1 MSVIKGFC
9 AVLFLLF
16 CNGAAVACECGRT
29 PTVAE
34 ALEGADVV
42 FAGKVISIRGYR
54 ASFQV
59 ERVWKGSLPA
69 SAVSFMHEI
78 VIERRGRRRRVLVRE
93 GGCDFTFT
101 EGESYL
107 VYAEGRRL
115 KPVICSR
122 TTRLEFAKTDLNE
135 LGTGYSPSSTAKDR
149 KQRLQRRRSRTSH
162 SSRPRVSA
170 DVIRKVESLRS

>member
-1 MSVIKGFC
+1 MSGVKGFC
-9 AVLFLLF
+9 ALLLLLF
-16 CNGAAVACECGRT
+16 CSGAAVACECVRT

-42 FAGKVISIRGYR
+42 FAGKVVSIRGHR

-78 VIERRGRRRRVLVRE
+78 VIEHRGRRRRVIV
-93 GGCDFTFT
+93 GQSSCDYKFT

-115 KPVICSR
+115 KPVTCSR
-122 TTRLEFAKTDLNE
+122 TTRLEFAKADLKE
-135 LGTGYSPSSTAKDR
+135 LGTGYPPSSTAKDR
-149 KQRLQRRRSRTSH
+149 KQGLQRRRSRTSH